1 MAETLLKVRRLSK
14 KFGDN
19 VVLQDVSFDLTE
31 GEILGL
37 MGPSGVGKS
46 VLLKLIIG
54 LTRADEGEIWFHGK
68 DLMRQPEREL
78 SRIRTKIGYVFQ
90 NGALF
95 DSLTVE
101 ENLSYPLQRH
111 SSMSEEDIRW
121 EVNRRLKIFG
131 LDGKNALYPDEISGG
146 MRKRAGMLRATMLSP
161 RLVLFDEPT
170 SGLDPINVENFI
182 LQIGKFRSQ
191 IGHGGIFVAH
201 DPAAVMALCERVAI
215 LWEGRLRFVNV
226 SEVAKSTDPLV
237 KSFFRLQYSKEIHG
251 QAS

>member
-1 MAETLLKVRRLSK
+1 ME
-14 KFGDN
+14 
-19 VVLQDVSFDLTE
+19 E

-37 MGPSGVGKS
+37 MGPSGQGKS

-54 LTRADEGEIWFHGK
+54 LNRPDRGEIWFQGMELTRK
-68 DLMRQPEREL
+68 TEREI
-78 SRIRTKIGYVFQ
+78 SQIRTKIGYVFQ

-101 ENLSYPLQRH
+101 DNLSYPLQKH
-111 SSMSEEDIRW
+111 TSMSDEEILW

-131 LDGKNALYPDEISGG
+131 LEGQ
-146 MRKRAGMLRATMLSP
+146 KRPLPGRDLRWDAQARGDARATMLSP

-182 LQIGKFRSQ
+182 LQIDKFRGQ
-191 IGHGGIFVAH
+191 MGHGGIFVTH
-201 DPAAVMALCERVAI
+201 DPAAVIALCERVAI

-226 SEVAKSTDPLV
+226 SDVRKSTDPLV
-237 KSFFRLQYSKEIHG
+237 QAFFRLQYSKDLNE